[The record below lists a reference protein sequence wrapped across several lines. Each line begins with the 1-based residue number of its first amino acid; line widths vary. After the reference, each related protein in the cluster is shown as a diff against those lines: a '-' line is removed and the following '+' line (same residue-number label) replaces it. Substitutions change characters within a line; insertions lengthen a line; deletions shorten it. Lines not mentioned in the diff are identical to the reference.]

1 MNEDSKDNNVENK
14 IIENKEFFEE
24 VKRVLGISWED
35 NDTDSNIK
43 EHIKDGVAILEEDVK
58 SVIDFTSDFL
68 ARRLLKTYCRYAWNN
83 SEEYFIENNL
93 HYILKLEVKYG
104 KS

>member
-1 MNEDSKDNNVENK
+1 MNLDNEIKKDD
-14 IIENKEFFEE
+14 EFLEE
-24 VKRVLGISWED
+24 VKNNLNITWKDDETDNKVRGYIKQGVEVLQD
-35 NDTDSNIK
+35 
-43 EHIKDGVAILEEDVK
+43 DVK
-58 SVIDFTSDFL
+58 TSIDFYYDNI
-68 ARRLLKTYCRYAWNN
+68 ARGLLKTFCRYAWNN

>member
-1 MNEDSKDNNVENK
+1 MNLDNEIKEDN
-14 IIENKEFFEE
+14 EFLEE
-24 VKRVLGISWED
+24 VKNNLNITWKDDETDNKVRGYIKQGVEVLQD
-35 NDTDSNIK
+35 
-43 EHIKDGVAILEEDVK
+43 DVK
-58 SVIDFTSDFL
+58 TSIDFYDDNI
-68 ARRLLKTYCRYAWNN
+68 ARGLLKTFCRYAWNN

>member
-1 MNEDSKDNNVENK
+1 MNLDNEIKEDDK
-14 IIENKEFFEE
+14 FLEE
-24 VKRVLGISWED
+24 VKNNLNITWKDDETDNKVRGYIKQGVEVLQD
-35 NDTDSNIK
+35 
-43 EHIKDGVAILEEDVK
+43 DVK
-58 SVIDFTSDFL
+58 TYIDFYDDNI
-68 ARRLLKTYCRYAWNN
+68 ARGLLKTFCRYAWNN